1 MAELPGPPIVGA
13 SASPRA
19 ARAEGAAGT
28 RLTSLEKA
36 LDLCE
41 ALSSAERGL
50 SIRELSR
57 LSKLPPPTV
66 HRLLG
71 ALKRRG
77 FVRQDEETSRYRL
90 TLKMLD
96 LSFRLLGR
104 SELRLHAYPVLR
116 EFVLRTG
123 ARAFV
128 AAASSGQGTNV
139 WPAGPDEVAMHT
151 TYGREM
157 PGHCSLYFTESAAT
171 RRLSCLKLV
180 RAQDATEP
188 GRVVARFGS
197 GGTGTQRLNCT
208 CAPVF
213 DYTGREVA
221 RVGVFGHAQDESRL
235 LNEGGAHAW
244 ELARAISL
252 RLGHLPVTLPVTA

>member
-1 MAELPGPPIVGA
+1 MHGSRPLDAAAVAAP
-13 SASPRA
+13 SASGAERG
-19 ARAEGAAGT
+19 ARSK
-28 RLTSLEKA
+28 LTSLDKA

-41 ALSSAERGL
+41 ALSGAERGL
-50 SIRELSR
+50 SLRDLSR

-128 AAASSGQGTNV
+128 AAASSGEVTYV
-139 WPAGPDEVAMHT
+139 WPSGPDEVAMHT

-157 PGHCSLYFTESAAT
+157 PGHCSLYFSESTAA
-171 RRLSCLKLV
+171 RRLSCLKLS
-180 RAQDATEP
+180 RAQDAVEP
-188 GRVVARFGS
+188 GRVVARFGP
-197 GGTGTQRLNCT
+197 GATGTQRLNCT

-221 RVGVFGHAQDESRL
+221 RVGVFGHAQDEGRL
-235 LNEGGAHAW
+235 LSDGGSQAW
-244 ELARAISL
+244 ELARAVSL